1 MASEEH
7 EDLEIYNKQGE
18 FLQEFY
24 KLNDFLS
31 NEQTY
36 SILEQDRIDRFEQNL
51 EPKIIEKFLQTFKHE
66 NNSLS
71 SMSIKNLAAASGEFT
86 AILFQHLKKDYDLE
100 VFYNNP
106 ELAQPLLECE
116 KTENKK

>member
-1 MASEEH
+1 MTGEKH

-36 SILEQDRIDRFEQNL
+36 SILEQDRIDRFEQNI
-51 EPKIIEKFLQTFKHE
+51 EPKLTEKFLDTFKRE
-66 NNSLS
+66 NERLS
-71 SMSIKNLAAASGEFT
+71 SMSIDNLGAASGEFT
-86 AILFQHLKKDYDLE
+86 AILFQHLRKDYDLE
-100 VFYNNP
+100 IFYNNP

-116 KTENKK
+116 KT

>member
-1 MASEEH
+1 MTSEER

-51 EPKIIEKFLQTFKHE
+51 EPKITEKFLETFKRE
-66 NNSLS
+66 NDTLS
-71 SMSIKNLAAASGEFT
+71 SMSIRNLAAASGEFT

>member
-1 MASEEH
+1 MTSEEH

-36 SILEQDRIDRFEQNL
+36 SILEQDRIDRFEKNL
-51 EPKIIEKFLQTFKHE
+51 EPKITEKFLETFKHE
-66 NNSLS
+66 NETLS
-71 SMSIKNLAAASGEFT
+71 SMYINNLGAASGEFV
-86 AILFQHLKKDYDLE
+86 AIIFQHLRKDYDLE

-106 ELAQPLLECE
+106 ELAQSLLECE
-116 KTENKK
+116 KNENKK

>member
-1 MASEEH
+1 MTSEEH

-36 SILEQDRIDRFEQNL
+36 SILEQERIDTFEKNL
-51 EPKIIEKFLQTFKHE
+51 EPKITEKFLETFKHE
-66 NNSLS
+66 NETLS

-86 AILFQHLKKDYDLE
+86 AIVFQHLTKKYDLE
-100 VFYNNP
+100 LFYNNP

-116 KTENKK
+116 KNENKK

>member
-1 MASEEH
+1 MTSQEN
-7 EDLEIYNKQGE
+7 EDLEIYSKEGE
-18 FLQEFY
+18 FLHGFY

-36 SILEQDRIDRFEQNL
+36 SVLEQDRIDRFEENL
-51 EPKIIEKFLQTFKHE
+51 EPKITEKFLEIFKHE
-66 NNSLS
+66 NETLS
-71 SMSIKNLAAASGEFT
+71 SMSIKNLGAASGEFT
-86 AILFQHLKKDYDLE
+86 SILFQHLKKDYDLE

-116 KTENKK
+116 KPENKK